1 MKRKRRRRPMD
12 LRNDASRQV
21 IARLLLLGW
30 SAEKIATRVG
40 RTSR

>member
-1 MKRKRRRRPMD
+1 MKRKRRRPMD
-12 LRNDASRQV
+12 LRYDASRQV